1 LGTPSQ
7 LPIGTRTT
15 PGNASTDNQAAA
27 ALLQQLSDPKTEA
40 TFNFFNKDEKG
51 VKKLE
56 TKDAFADAFS
66 GRGEI
71 RDEFKTNF
79 SKGMRDLLADVEKD
93 GTLSSVG
100 ISDPDAMAKEIE
112 AELGS
117 VDDPEAFGE
126 KLNAYINHLEEQ
138 LVAQG
143 EVLDHYENMDPE
155 AMEED
160 AEFVP
165 KARKPQAIP
174 QIPAEVWTINQ
185 RKRVSKL
192 NSVLERVF
200 REMRRRE
207 ETTAKT
213 VLSVWKAYNLAR
225 QTLAKSWSHIPNDV
239 WDLLW
244 KIFSIEGDANTNRF
258 SYLSLLARDMSEAK
272 VALNSEQQLITIEAL
287 FVEGFEAKA
296 IDNWKRCMT
305 SMGDSGSSTFKDY
318 WELGT
323 RMFCQS
329 GDLAQAERAVNK
341 LLDQQADPHILMP
354 FIRACASQTSEQA
367 QEKAWESYRRLRE
380 LLGADMGLEEYDEV
394 IAFFLT
400 TNQTERALFAFV
412 DMMTSGTVDLYAR
425 GGLPSQIGNKFFF
438 GKWLKRLIGAEDLD
452 GAFAVFEFMRSK
464 GIEAAPVQIN
474 GLIGAWHRAGGADD
488 LQKADD
494 LAWDMI
500 RARID
505 FVQTRQRFAALKA
518 PFQMVDT
525 RAKREIKAAMPKATL
540 ETFSLLAENYRLRG
554 QNELMNQLWDAFR
567 EAEISPDAFMMNQL
581 IETYSQ
587 FGNIQEARALYGSL
601 VHERGVRPDSHT
613 YMALWKMLGA
623 NRLSAVAETNMPAEL
638 AGTRETFAEMVR
650 HAEHIRG
657 EALDGQLARKV
668 LHTFRRLKDHPGL
681 VVALRALKVVFNY
694 TPPEVLALEMAVGS
708 TNLAWNT
715 ASARQ
720 KLRIT
725 KRRVDAFVEQRQ
737 RGVGQPG
744 VTLDDM
750 THQQRGDVMLEYLE
764 HLFTPQSAEA
774 GRNIAQAAEEMG
786 VYDVLFDTTGVLR
799 PL

>member
-1 LGTPSQ
+1 MQELKNPTNEP
-7 LPIGTRTT
+7 
-15 PGNASTDNQAAA
+15 
-27 ALLQQLSDPKTEA
+27 
-40 TFNFFNKDEKG
+40 TFHFFNKDEKG
-51 VKKLE
+51 DVQKLDSE
-56 TKDAFADAFS
+56 DSFAEAFS
-66 GRGEI
+66 GRA
-71 RDEFKTNF
+71 DFKDAFKDNF
-79 SKGMRDLLADVEKD
+79 SKSMRELLSDVQKD
-93 GTLSSVG
+93 GSLASLG
-100 ISDPDAMAKEIE
+100 IGDADTMAKEIE
-112 AELGS
+112 ADLGS
-117 VDDPEAFGE
+117 MDDPEAFGE

-143 EVLDHYENMDPE
+143 EVVDHYDKMDPNEVDE
-155 AMEED
+155 AD
-160 AEFVP
+160 FVP
-165 KARKPQAIP
+165 RARKPQAIP
-174 QIPAEVWTINQ
+174 HISTDVWTFNQ
-185 RKRVSKL
+185 RKRVSRL

-207 ETTAKT
+207 ETTTKT
-213 VLSVWKAYNLAR
+213 IQSVWKAYNLAR
-225 QTLAKSWSHIPNDV
+225 QTLAKGWSHVPHDV
-239 WDLLW
+239 WELLW
-244 KIFSIEGDANTNRF
+244 KTLSIEGDTNPNRF

-272 VALNSEQQLITIEAL
+272 VALNPEQQLITIEAL
-287 FVEGFEAKA
+287 FVEGFESKA
-296 IDNWKRCMT
+296 IENWKRCMA
-305 SMGDSGSSTFKDY
+305 SMGDTGSNTFVDY

-329 GDLAQAERAVNK
+329 GDLVQAERAVNK
-341 LLDQQADPHILMP
+341 LLEQNGDPHILLP
-354 FIRACASQTSEQA
+354 FIRACATQSSEQA

-394 IAFFLT
+394 ISFFLT

-412 DMMTSGTVDLYAR
+412 DMMTSGAYDLHAR
-425 GGLPSQIGNKFFF
+425 NGLPPQIGNKFFF
-438 GKWLKRLIGAEDLD
+438 GKWLKRLIGAGDLD
-452 GAFAVFEFMRSK
+452 GAYSVFEFMRTK

-488 LQKADD
+488 LKKADD

-505 FVQTRQRFAALKA
+505 FVHTRQRFAALKA

-525 RAKREIKAAMPKATL
+525 RPKRVAKTAMPKATL

-554 QNELMNQLWDAFR
+554 QQQLMNELWDAFR

-587 FGNIQEARALYGSL
+587 FGNIREARALYASL

-623 NRLSAVAETNMPAEL
+623 NRLSLVAEENVAAET

-650 HAEHIRG
+650 HVEHIRG

-668 LHTFRRLKDHPGL
+668 LHTFRRLKDQAGL

-694 TPPEVLALEMAVGS
+694 TPPEVLALEMVMGS
-708 TNLAWNT
+708 TNLAWDT

-720 KLRIT
+720 KLRVT
-725 KRRVDAFVEQRQ
+725 KRRVDAFVEQR
-737 RGVGQPG
+737 RPG

-750 THQQRGDVMLEYLE
+750 TNQERGDMMLEYLE
-764 HLFTPQSAEA
+764 HVFTPQAADA
-774 GRNIAQAAEEMG
+774 GRNIADAAREMG
-786 VYDVLFDTTGVLR
+786 VYEALFDANGVSR
-799 PL
+799 RV